1 MPYQTPPWTQ
11 VIAHRGNSGPLPEN
25 TLVAIES
32 AIGLGVDMV
41 EVDIRLTGDGVPV
54 LMHHDR
60 VDGTTSGTGPVSGL
74 TWDEIKAL
82 DGGSWRG
89 PEFADQAVQSLEEVL
104 DSTRGRVALNL
115 DIQVPEAAVPTVWA
129 VIEADS
135 SSNVVI
141 SGCTADCVKTVGE
154 VASGI
159 STLFNLD
166 DLLREIDPA
175 EAPAV
180 ARQSID
186 LAVDLGAVAI
196 NVPHPLVDV
205 DLVEQAREAGIGVW
219 AFTIDDE
226 ARFLDLM
233 SIGVASVTTNWPDRM
248 LPLVQRTTSQARTD
262 GS

>member
-11 VIAHRGNSGPLPEN
+11 VIAHRGNSGPFPEN
-25 TLVAIES
+25 TVVAIES

-41 EVDIRLTGDGVPV
+41 EVDIRLTGDGVPI

-60 VDGTTSGTGPVSGL
+60 VDGTTSGTGPVSAL

-89 PEFADQAVQSLEEVL
+89 SEFADQTVQSLEEVL

-115 DIQVPEAAVPTVWA
+115 DIQVPDAAVPTVLA
-129 VIEADS
+129 VIEAES
-135 SSNVVI
+135 SASVVM
-141 SGCTADCVKTVGE
+141 SGCTADCVKTVGDI
-154 VASGI
+154 ASGI
-159 STLFNLD
+159 SALFNLD
-166 DLLREIDPA
+166 DLLNEIDPGA
-175 EAPAV
+175 APAV
-180 ARQSID
+180 ARHAID
-186 LAVDLGAVAI
+186 IAIDLGAVAI
-196 NVPHPLVDV
+196 NVPHRLVDF

-219 AFTIDDE
+219 TFTIDDE

-248 LPLVQRTTSQARTD
+248 LPLVQRTTSQARAD

>member
-41 EVDIRLTGDGVPV
+41 EVDIRLTGDGVPI

-60 VDGTTSGTGPVSGL
+60 VDRTTSGTGPVSGL

-89 PEFADQAVQSLEEVL
+89 PEFADQTVQSLEEVL

-115 DIQVPEAAVPTVWA
+115 DIQVPEAAVPTVLA

-141 SGCTADCVKTVGE
+141 SGCTADCVKTVGKI
-154 VASGI
+154 ASGI

-175 EAPAV
+175 AAPAA

-219 AFTIDDE
+219 AFTIDDAE
-226 ARFLDLM
+226 RFLHLM
-233 SIGVASVTTNWPDRM
+233 NAGVASLTTNWPDRM
-248 LPLVQRTTSQARTD
+248 LPLVPRATSQARID

>member
-41 EVDIRLTGDGVPV
+41 EVDIRLTGDGVPI

-60 VDGTTSGTGPVSGL
+60 VDRTTSGTGPVSGL

-89 PEFADQAVQSLEEVL
+89 PEFADQTVQPLDEVL

-115 DIQVPEAAVPTVWA
+115 DIQVPEAAVPTVLA

-141 SGCTADCVKTVGE
+141 SGCTADCVKTVGKI
-154 VASGI
+154 ASSI
-159 STLFNLD
+159 STLLNLD

-175 EAPAV
+175 AAPAA
-180 ARQSID
+180 ARQSIGV
-186 LAVDLGAVAI
+186 AVDLGAVAI
-196 NVPHPLVDV
+196 NVPHPLVDL
-205 DLVEQAREAGIGVW
+205 DLVEQAREAEIGVW
-219 AFTIDDE
+219 TFTIDDE